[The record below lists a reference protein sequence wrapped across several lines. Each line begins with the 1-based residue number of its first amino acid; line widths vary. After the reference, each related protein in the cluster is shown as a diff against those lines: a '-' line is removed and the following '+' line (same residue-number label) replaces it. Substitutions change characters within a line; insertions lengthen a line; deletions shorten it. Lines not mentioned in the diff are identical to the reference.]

1 MATTLAVLILGAWIL
16 PNTMFQQG
24 GGGDAVNMSSA
35 EPNSFGQRPPLEA
48 ARRSAPPQRIPRRIY
63 QTGYSFAAAMSVH
76 SSFMAP
82 WWQLNPEYEY
92 AFYSDA
98 AALRLVNTHA
108 SAAERQA
115 YNAVVHGAQKADLFR
130 IHALRYRG
138 GVYADVDMELR
149 KPLRS
154 FVPSDTSA
162 VIGRYWTT
170 EFMAFEPN
178 HPLLVE
184 AAAKIT
190 ANVHRQLQYIREGNT
205 RRASHTSQTSFPARH
220 KPKSPRFSHRC
231 HTPRFPHGWPPDVFF
246 HFLTH

>member
-1 MATTLAVLILGAWIL
+1 
-16 PNTMFQQG
+16 
-24 GGGDAVNMSSA
+24 
-35 EPNSFGQRPPLEA
+35 
-48 ARRSAPPQRIPRRIY
+48 
-63 QTGYSFAAAMSVH
+63 
-76 SSFMAP
+76 
-82 WWQLNPEYEY
+82 
-92 AFYSDA
+92 
-98 AALRLVNTHA
+98 
-108 SAAERQA
+108 
-115 YNAVVHGAQKADLFR
+115 
-130 IHALRYRG
+130 
-138 GVYADVDMELR
+138 MELR

-220 KPKSPRFSHRC
+220 KPKSPRFLIDA
-231 HTPRFPHGWPPDVFF
+231 TPHASPMVGHLMCSSIF
-246 HFLTH
+246 